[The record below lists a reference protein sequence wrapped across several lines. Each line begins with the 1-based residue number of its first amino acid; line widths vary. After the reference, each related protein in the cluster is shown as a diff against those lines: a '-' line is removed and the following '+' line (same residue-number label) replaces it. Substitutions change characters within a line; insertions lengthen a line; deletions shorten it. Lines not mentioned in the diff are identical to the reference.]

1 MSDKSKSGP
10 ADGADNDSPTDES
23 SSGLARTADMPTTA
37 AAQPEKSK
45 GVAKDKPKQPPKAG
59 VAAVYD
65 STEAKNAT
73 VTKVP
78 FPH

>member
-23 SSGLARTADMPTTA
+23 SSGLAKTADMPTTA

-59 VAAVYD
+59 VSAA
-65 STEAKNAT
+65 NG
-73 VTKVP
+73 KVP
-78 FPH
+78 GRFPWS